1 MHQRKIYKHI
11 PLSSISTSPPPSS
24 SKSLKKDHASHT
36 SKPCWNLLRRKKN
49 SHSLPIIQR
58 FQKEIPNKT
67 SIISKKP
74 SVWKYSLTSAAFKFR
89 LNCSKVITPPLMAQK
104 WPQWLHECVRQF
116 TQLKKK
122 RNIDD
127 ISPVSKKNIIFGG
140 SSLGVMRKSWI
151 QKHLPNFFA
160 SHLRHRISETGSG
173 FWANVAP
180 EATANDNGKLFF
192 HGCHTKWTI
201 KRIWTT
207 TKTKKMQF
215 STATCHVL
223 KKKNPCR
230 NQPWQKKTRL
240 CFPNGPY
247 WQGWHA
253 PSKHGRFAL
262 HQ

>member
-1 MHQRKIYKHI
+1 MNA
-11 PLSSISTSPPPSS
+11 SVNSP
-24 SKSLKKDHASHT
+24 
-36 SKPCWNLLRRKKN
+36 N
-49 SHSLPIIQR
+49 
-58 FQKEIPNKT
+58 
-67 SIISKKP
+67 SKKKETLTT
-74 SVWKYSLTSAAFKFR
+74 SVLS
-89 LNCSKVITPPLMAQK
+89 V
-104 WPQWLHECVRQF
+104 
-116 TQLKKK
+116 
-122 RNIDD
+122 
-127 ISPVSKKNIIFGG
+127 KKNIIFGG

-223 KKKNPCR
+223 KKKTLAGINPG
-230 NQPWQKKTRL
+230 KK
-240 CFPNGPY
+240 
-247 WQGWHA
+247 
-253 PSKHGRFAL
+253 KHGCVSQMGLIGKDGMHLRSMVVLRSINSWLTENLRQAQWWVTLIRYWLPILKHYEQFTGAAL
-262 HQ
+262 TLVKSPAISSK